1 MTPNDIEVLLHY
13 HTCREI
19 HPRLD
24 APAVQDAIDVFE
36 DNGILHKI
44 PHSFGLW
51 HTTKKGEA
59 LVKMLQ
65 STPYPIER
73 FINPLT
79 NEIISGE

>member
-13 HTCREI
+13 HSSSEL

-24 APAVQDAIDVFE
+24 APAVQDAINMFE

-51 HTTKKGEA
+51 HTTKRGEA
-59 LVKMLQ
+59 LVQMLC
-65 STPYPIER
+65 STPYPTEK

-79 NEIISGE
+79 NEIIQGN